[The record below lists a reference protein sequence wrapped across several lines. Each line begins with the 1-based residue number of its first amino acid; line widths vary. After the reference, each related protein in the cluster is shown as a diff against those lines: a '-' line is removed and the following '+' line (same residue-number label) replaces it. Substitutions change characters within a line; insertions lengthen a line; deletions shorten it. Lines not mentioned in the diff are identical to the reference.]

1 MKQEISYPNVA
12 TEVPTEDLLDIRGLL
27 EAFKR
32 RLGAFFAIALI
43 VFSLVVVYT
52 LQQTPMYTATSSI
65 MLDVREREVT
75 DIESVL
81 AGLPADAA
89 SVETEVRIIQS
100 RALARRVVDELD
112 LTADPEFNSALRE
125 PSGFKHSIRQVLDF
139 IGLFKPDQ
147 VLPTNVPSQEELAE
161 RTHQRV
167 VGSLISGLE
176 VSRVGTTYVI
186 NIAYTSEDRAKAA
199 LIANTFAEQ
208 YQFDQLEAKFDAT
221 ARANE
226 WLNERLSVLREEVLA
241 AENAIEIYR
250 ADTGLLSAEGSS
262 LTEQQISDVNSQLI
276 LQRAEYNEALARLD
290 TVRTQVSRGASA
302 DTMADVL
309 NSQLIRQLRGQ
320 QAEVARRRAE
330 LSSTYGPRHPQILTV
345 EREAEDI
352 QVQIDLEVARIVASL
367 ESEVEVARTRVR
379 SLEGSLSELRTELG
393 QNNRSLVRL
402 RELERDADAS
412 RTLYESFLNRFR
424 ETGAEETFSEADVRI
439 VSEATTPGS
448 PSSPNLTLNL
458 AFAIALAG
466 IAGVAAIV
474 VLEFFDSG
482 IRTGDQVERELRAPF
497 VSTVPL
503 LFPGVLGSIKRMTGG
518 KSRPEDWITEKPLSS
533 FTESFRAIRSAVLIS
548 NLDQRAKVVA
558 VTSALP
564 GEGKTTTSLALAR
577 LSAMAGAKTI
587 VVDCDLRRKA
597 LSRTVAPDEKE
608 RPGLLDVLSGQK
620 NVSEAVVKDTAT
632 NADVLVNFA
641 GDYTPT
647 DVFGSERFEGLLNEL
662 KQRYDFIILDTAP
675 VLPVTETRTIAHM
688 ADTNVLVVK
697 WRKTPRSAAQAAMGI
712 LSDVDA
718 KVTGVILSQVNPR
731 SRNRVGYVDYGFYY
745 SKYRNYYTE

>member
-147 VLPTNVPSQEELAE
+147 VLPTNVPTEEELEE

-167 VGSLISGLE
+167 VGALISRLE

-186 NIAYTSEDRAKAA
+186 NIAYTSEDRGKAA

-208 YQFDQLEAKFDAT
+208 YQFDQLEAKFEAT

-330 LSSTYGPRHPQILTV
+330 LSSTYGPRHPQILTI

-352 QVQIDLEVARIVASL
+352 QAQIDLEVARIVASL

-402 RELERDADAS
+402 REFERDADAS

-466 IAGVAAIV
+466 VAGVAAIV
-474 VLEFFDSG
+474 VLEFFDPG
-482 IRTGDQVERELRAPF
+482 IRTGDQAERELRAPF

-503 LFPGVLGSIKRMTGG
+503 LFPGVLGSIKRMAGA
-518 KSRPEDWITEKPLSS
+518 KLRPEDWITEKPLSS

-697 WRKTPRSAAQAAMGI
+697 WRKTPKSAAQAAMGI
-712 LSDVDA
+712 LRDVDA